1 MIVAHI
7 AFTEIE
13 SQREAEEKLAA
24 KRARKQNLI
33 KKLEDAEE
41 RLKEG
46 NQEAMLVERY
56 NGDGA
61 VAVIPVISE
70 FPSVVSSEVSNA
82 MSKIRDDTVG
92 QNRIFIEEVTDN
104 IKDLKKKSV

>member
-1 MIVAHI
+1 M
-7 AFTEIE
+7 
-13 SQREAEEKLAA
+13 
-24 KRARKQNLI
+24 

-70 FPSVVSSEVSNA
+70 FPSIVSSED
-82 MSKIRDDTVG
+82 KQRH
-92 QNRIFIEEVTDN
+92 E
-104 IKDLKKKSV
+104 

>member
-1 MIVAHI
+1 M
-7 AFTEIE
+7 
-13 SQREAEEKLAA
+13 
-24 KRARKQNLI
+24 I

-56 NGDGA
+56 NRGGA
-61 VAVIPVISE
+61 VAAIPVISE
-70 FPSVVSSEVSNA
+70 IPSIVSSEVSNA